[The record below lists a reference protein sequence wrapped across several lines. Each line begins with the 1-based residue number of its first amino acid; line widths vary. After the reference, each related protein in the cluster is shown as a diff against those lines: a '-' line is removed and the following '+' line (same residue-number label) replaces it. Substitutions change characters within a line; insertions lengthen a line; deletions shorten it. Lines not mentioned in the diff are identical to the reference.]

1 MSLWF
6 LYIVPI
12 IDSQQSCYFISYT
25 VIPITLPKVRE
36 LLELLFNP
44 ECLNSG
50 SLFGIILYQ
59 YTPAKWKRT
68 HCVPFILYGVH
79 TYGCTGGIFHM
90 GTKTCLLHNFCSM
103 NCLCLMEG
111 RGYFSPTFNAQN
123 HIVPVWA
130 QMPKIWAG
138 NSTMQLVLPQGHP
151 TTLCSLLSCVLLQL

>member
-79 TYGCTGGIFHM
+79 TYTETYSH
-90 GTKTCLLHNFCSM
+90 TESPKTIHFDIM
-103 NCLCLMEG
+103 
-111 RGYFSPTFNAQN
+111 
-123 HIVPVWA
+123 
-130 QMPKIWAG
+130 
-138 NSTMQLVLPQGHP
+138 LVKE
-151 TTLCSLLSCVLLQL
+151 V